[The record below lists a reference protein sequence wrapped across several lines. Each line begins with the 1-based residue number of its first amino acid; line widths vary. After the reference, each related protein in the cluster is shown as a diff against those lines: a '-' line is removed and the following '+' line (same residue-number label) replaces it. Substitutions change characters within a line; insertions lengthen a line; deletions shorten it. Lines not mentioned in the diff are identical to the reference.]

1 MYACMYEC
9 MHYMCIYTN
18 NLRTRKRS
26 ETCAGASSNC
36 FLILHA
42 DFGLDKKNVSKT
54 MYTWLVD
61 VGGASRIELFFNLS
75 PVSV

>member
-1 MYACMYEC
+1 MYACMYAC

-26 ETCAGASSNC
+26 ETCAGTSSNC